1 MFEPL
6 TLAKSLQD
14 DRRRPIMTDMTH
26 ARPSRRAVLAGAA
39 ALATPV
45 LIRSLGAL
53 AQENKKIVVGTWG
66 GDYAN
71 LLHKNIEMP
80 FLEPKG
86 WEVVQDTQS
95 DAPRRAKMVAEKR
108 LPRGTSDV
116 QALSDVNVAEMTAAG
131 VLEKIDYGKLSRAA
145 NVLPVLK
152 ADYAV
157 PHIYSGLVL
166 VYNPKMIQ
174 TPPTSFNDLFD
185 PKNAGKVGVIDI
197 QYIYTIMAAA
207 IAGGGSITNF
217 DPAKGKLLDLKK
229 QNVKIYPTNE
239 GMAQGLKTEEVG
251 LCIMWKARCVQ
262 WQKAGISVASAAPK
276 EGVFTYQ
283 SLFSIPKNAPNKE
296 GGYAYLNAV
305 LEAQAQIA
313 FANDMGYNP
322 TVTDASIADDLRKR
336 IGFTDEEQ
344 KRLVTADFAYITQND
359 AIWKEWWDKEFKG

>member
-1 MFEPL
+1 MTKTKPL
-6 TLAKSLQD
+6 
-14 DRRRPIMTDMTH
+14 
-26 ARPSRRAVLAGAA
+26 RPSRRAVLAA
-39 ALATPV
+39 ALAMPA
-45 LIRSLGAL
+45 IARSFGGAS

-86 WEVVQDTQS
+86 FEVVQDTQS

-116 QALSDVNVAEMTAAG
+116 QALSDVNVAEMAAAG
-131 VLEKIDYGKLSRAA
+131 VLEKLDYGKLARASA
-145 NVLPVLK
+145 ILPVLK
-152 ADYAV
+152 SDYAV
-157 PHIYSGLVL
+157 PHIFSGLVL
-166 VYNPKMIQ
+166 VYNPKLI
-174 TPPTSFNDLFD
+174 PAAPTSLNDLFD

-207 IAGGGSITNF
+207 IAGGGGLTNF
-217 DPAKGKLLDLKK
+217 DPAKDKLAVLKK
-229 QNVKIYPTNE
+229 QGVKIYPTNE

-251 LCIMWKARCVQ
+251 LCVMWKARCVQ
-262 WQKAGISVASAAPK
+262 WQKAGVPVMSAAPK
-276 EGVFTYQ
+276 EGVVVYQ

-296 GGYAYLNAV
+296 GGYAYLNAL

-322 TVTDASIADDLRKR
+322 TVTDATVPDDLRKR
-336 IGFTDEEQ
+336 IGFTDEEE
-344 KRLVTADFAYITQND
+344 KRLLTPDYAYVTQND
-359 AIWKEWWDKEFKG
+359 AKWKEWWDKEFKG

>member
-1 MFEPL
+1 
-6 TLAKSLQD
+6 
-14 DRRRPIMTDMTH
+14 MTYVKH
-26 ARPSRRAVLAGAA
+26 AYPSRRMVLAGAT
-39 ALATPV
+39 ALAAPA
-45 LIRSLGAL
+45 LIRPFGSGMA
-53 AQENKKIVVGTWG
+53 AENKKIIVGTWG

-71 LLHKNIEMP
+71 LLHKNIEIP

-86 WEVVQDTQS
+86 WEVVQDTAS

-116 QALSDVNVAEMTAAG
+116 QALSDLNVAEMTAAG
-131 VLEKIDYGKLSRAA
+131 VLEKLDYSKLSRAA

-166 VYNPKMIQ
+166 VYNPKLLPA
-174 TPPTSFNDLFD
+174 PPTSLNDLFD

-197 QYIYTIMAAA
+197 QYIYTVMAAA
-207 IAGGGSITNF
+207 LAGGGSLTNF

-229 QNVKIYPTNE
+229 QGVKIYPTNE

-251 LCIMWKARCVQ
+251 LCVMWKARCVQ
-262 WQKAGISVASAAPK
+262 WQKAGIPVESAAPK
-276 EGVFTYQ
+276 EGVVAYQ
-283 SLFSIPKNAPNKE
+283 SLFSMPKNAPNKE

-305 LEAQAQIA
+305 LESQAQIA

-322 TVTDASIADDLRKR
+322 TVTDAPIADDLRKR

-344 KRLVTADFAYITQND
+344 
-359 AIWKEWWDKEFKG
+359 